1 MIKSTLAL
9 TALASILFTV
19 GCNNQRNNRLSAQ
32 NACDSSVRAQ
42 DPTAYGL
49 RADEVDSKA
58 YETVAPSD
66 FPDEEALAVVS
77 VVTTVEVALP
87 SEEKAVI
94 RVANTNAR
102 SNPSGLSVQCI
113 RNISLDTVLE
123 KEITIPISND
133 GGEIQLRRFKLELGN
148 PQFEDKSDFIKL
160 TEVTD
165 QEPKEADSKDEEAKA
180 APVAFTTYF
189 SEAEDEF
196 QFFKLAVP
204 EGVEVSEE
212 DLLKQNFF
220 IHYKNDAER
229 VRSRMT
235 VTRIIKEKDQ

>member
-1 MIKSTLAL
+1 MIKSTFAL
-9 TALASILFTV
+9 IFLASILFIT

-32 NACDSSVRAQ
+32 NACDSSVRAL
-42 DPTAYGL
+42 DTTAYGL
-49 RADEVDSKA
+49 RDDEVESEA
-58 YETVAPSD
+58 YEAVSPLD
-66 FPDEEALAVVS
+66 FPDEEALAVLS

-87 SEEKAVI
+87 SEEKAII

-102 SNPSGLSVQCI
+102 ANPSGLSVQCI

-133 GGEIQLRRFKLELGN
+133 GGKIQLRRFKLELGN
-148 PQFEDKSDFIKL
+148 PQLEDKSDFIKL

-165 QEPKEADSKDEEAKA
+165 AEPKEAGSDDEKVDS

-235 VTRIIKEKDQ
+235 VTRVLKEKDQ